1 MHQHYLSG
9 KDAPR
14 KQNLVRLAEIAIFL
28 FMRVRLDTRARSGI
42 PYIWPVS
49 GQCLYRNRKPR
60 LGLYFLVAEQ
70 SRCAWRLP

>member
-49 GQCLYRNRKPR
+49 G
-60 LGLYFLVAEQ
+60 
-70 SRCAWRLP
+70 